1 VPIRFRHGSMPPDT
15 GVEQPRGRRYAQGCA
30 IFIGAHPSF
39 RGGRTTIVVE
49 LWQRGIAE
57 PG

>member
-1 VPIRFRHGSMPPDT
+1 L
-15 GVEQPRGRRYAQGCA
+15 QPRGRRYAQGCA